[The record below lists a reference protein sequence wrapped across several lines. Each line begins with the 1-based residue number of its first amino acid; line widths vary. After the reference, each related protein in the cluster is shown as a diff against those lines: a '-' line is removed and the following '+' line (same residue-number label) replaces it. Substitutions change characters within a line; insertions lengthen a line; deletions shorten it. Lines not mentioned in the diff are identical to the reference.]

1 MMIYRRHQKAN
12 VVVKH
17 SSGILILLYASVK
30 VGYNAAHN
38 LQTSS
43 WDTCHPLFRDQT
55 IFYFRMCIVNRFR
68 KKNGVC
74 PAKRAYHTNFM
85 QSTTKKGFFIWEFLF
100 VRRNRHARVRSVFA
114 DKVMVLESSSHIRY
128 WWSYLTKQVL
138 HLKLL

>member
-1 MMIYRRHQKAN
+1 MIYRRHQKAN

-55 IFYFRMCIVNRFR
+55 IFYFRMGIVNRFR
-68 KKNGVC
+68 KKIVSAQRNVHIIQILCRVPPKKDFLYG
-74 PAKRAYHTNFM
+74 NFCLCVETVM
-85 QSTTKKGFFIWEFLF
+85 HVIDPFLQIKLWSWK
-100 VRRNRHARVRSVFA
+100 A
-114 DKVMVLESSSHIRY
+114 LHI
-128 WWSYLTKQVL
+128 
-138 HLKLL
+138 